1 MSKLTPK
8 IPLKTDKTQPGYEH
22 IMEIRELV
30 KQNMRMV
37 LLTNPGERVMLP
49 DFGVGIRGL
58 LFENI
63 SDLDRIQFYEG
74 RISSQVAEYLP
85 YVNIISV
92 NIEENEIDFNKLA
105 VKVVYEIPS
114 LDEEDVLI
122 L

>member
-1 MSKLTPK
+1 MKYMTKK
-8 IPLKTDKTQPGYEH
+8 IFLYFFLIAILFIEPLSAKDQRIEYS
-22 IMEIRELV
+22 R
-30 KQNMRMV
+30 N
-37 LLTNPGERVMLP
+37 
-49 DFGVGIRGL
+49 D
-58 LFENI
+58 I
-63 SDLDRIQFYEG
+63 SDYFYGIISVSKNNTNTAYQYLDRIQFYEG

-85 YVNIISV
+85 YVNVISV